1 MLGNKQFLLP
11 LNYVRRTTGKRSMSL
26 NEKTL
31 IVILI
36 VSTIITLFVILNN
49 LPSQV
54 NLRDET
60 LQDLF
65 VPKLNVQK
73 NKQLSF
79 IHVQDGGEHFRQHS
93 HEFKKLELTAK
104 KTEDV
109 QPVIQPIEPPMP
121 NLPNMAERREKIK
134 SVSLHFVWLSFF
146 KYQSI

>member
-1 MLGNKQFLLP
+1 MLLIIGLVMLGNKQFLLP

-31 IVILI
+31 IVILL

-73 NKQLSF
+73 NKQLAF

-93 HEFKKLELTAK
+93 HEFKKYESVK

-109 QPVIQPIEPPMP
+109 PPVIQPIEPPLP
-121 NLPNMAERREKIK
+121 NLPNMTERREKIK
-134 SVSLHFVWLSFF
+134 SVN
-146 KYQSI
+146 